1 MIFKKPYAFFIKN
14 FKLFHL
20 ILFVLSAILLY
31 RTSIVY
37 SFMKEF
43 VKSTPNVIG
52 KELTDTLFTGYS
64 YILIVFMIL
73 INILL
78 IIIMIKKVKPYAYYV
93 INIALYISVLVIFLV
108 SHRVIGNLEIMLV
121 QTKTVL
127 AVRDILNIARLLQT
141 LSMIF
146 FLVRATGFD
155 IKKFDFG
162 RDLHDLNISEEDSEE
177 YEVAIEFEGNEI
189 VRKLKKLLRDF
200 KYYYAENK
208 LIMNIIF
215 LLFLA
220 LIFLLIYLNTDKY
233 SKVYSEGEYLNAGT
247 YSFGVKASYIINND
261 YKYASLSNNDYD
273 IIAVKVAL
281 KSSNLDQMS
290 LSRIVLVSNGYQ
302 YYHIKDYKNS
312 LFDIGNVYNSENL
325 SDEFQDY
332 VFVYQVPKGNTDNLQ
347 LRYIDN
353 IESEHGVKKV
363 NSIDIALDPID
374 IDNEKVSE
382 SLYNLESEIDTTS
395 SNIVDYKIIVNSYDI
410 SNKFVLNYNTCVS
423 SSECYDFSDIIVP
436 SVTTSRD
443 KTLLK
448 IDGNI
453 SYQNTV
459 GEINNLYSLI
469 SLFGSII
476 YTYNGALYTESGD
489 FKQVSFSR
497 VKQNGI
503 YYIEVDK
510 ELEQA
515 SDIKLVFNIRNNRY
529 IYVLKGDVNE

>member
-1 MIFKKPYAFFIKN
+1 
-14 FKLFHL
+14 
-20 ILFVLSAILLY
+20 
-31 RTSIVY
+31 
-37 SFMKEF
+37 MKEF